1 MEGTARL
8 NGIDQEAY
16 FAAVWERDDAETADR
31 MQEEHERPYK
41 ALFDALTAGEID
53 SFDFYGHSGKDG
65 RLWYIFTRS
74 TRPGVMVQMSVVW
87 IRASGE
93 MLPTSHRDINS
104 FADFRADIPQGK
116 SAVHWSRF

>member
-1 MEGTARL
+1 MKGTATL
-8 NGIDQEAY
+8 NGISKDY
-16 FAAVWERDDAETADR
+16 FAAVWEWDDAEAAER
-31 MQEEHERPYK
+31 MQEEHEKPYK
-41 ALFDALTAGEID
+41 ALFDALTAGRID
-53 SFDFYGHSGKDG
+53 SFDFYGQSGKDG
-65 RLWYIFTRS
+65 RLWYIVARS
-74 TRPGVMVQMSVVW
+74 TRPGVLVQMSVVW